1 MIIFLLSSLYAQE
14 PSSDDTKP
22 ETDTAQDTAESQTT
36 EQEENLDQEE
46 PLPLVKNPELLEYV
60 QAPYPPKAQEEKRE
74 GTVLLLIEIDEA
86 GDVSYVEVL
95 ESAGED
101 LDQAAV
107 EATWNFVFSPAEDA
121 NGPTPVQIEFAYGFV
136 LDTTTKEGAVEDEKA
151 KDPL

>member
-1 MIIFLLSSLYAQE
+1 MIFFLCSLLHAQE
-14 PSSDDTKP
+14 PTP
-22 ETDTAQDTAESQTT
+22 TETDT
-36 EQEENLDQEE
+36 EQETDAQIPADADQETDVDQEE

-74 GTVLLLIEIDEA
+74 GTVLLLIEIDEV

-136 LDTTTKEGAVEDEKA
+136 LDTKTKEGAVEDEQA
-151 KDPL
+151 K